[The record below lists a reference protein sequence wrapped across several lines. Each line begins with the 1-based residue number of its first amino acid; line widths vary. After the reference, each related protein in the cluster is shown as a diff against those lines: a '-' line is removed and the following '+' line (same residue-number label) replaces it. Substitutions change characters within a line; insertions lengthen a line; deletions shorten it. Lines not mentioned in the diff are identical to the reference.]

1 MNPELINKIAPKT
14 KISGVTFDLR
24 KGIDTVLNFYVKL
37 MVWKEDGSVEEA
49 RGMYINYSVKL
60 YLAADFF

>member
-49 RGMYINYSVKL
+49 RGMYINYSLSL

>member
-1 MNPELINKIAPKT
+1 MNPELINKVAPKT

-49 RGMYINYSVKL
+49 RGMHINYSLSL